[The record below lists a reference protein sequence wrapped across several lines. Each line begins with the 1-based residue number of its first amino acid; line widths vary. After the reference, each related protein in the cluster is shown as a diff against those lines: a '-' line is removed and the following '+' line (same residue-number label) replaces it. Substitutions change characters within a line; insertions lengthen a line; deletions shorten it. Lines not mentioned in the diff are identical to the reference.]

1 MTSPFYF
8 TSAAGSGRSLII
20 SLWAKAS
27 TNVVAADL
35 TLNFSAGTAT
45 FSSFEGPS
53 GWSTQTNSGGIGQL
67 LIALFD
73 GTFSNPVGISN
84 DGLLGKITFTLK
96 EGASS
101 VSVSL
106 SDAYLSIAN
115 GAEYAPSIPDAYA
128 ASLDTHLIITTADAI
143 KSEGQSGST
152 AYTFTVTRSGDTSV
166 SHSASWAVTGSGSNP
181 AVAADFVG
189 NALPSGVV
197 SFAAGET
204 SKTISVQVSGDTSV
218 EPDEGFTVTLS
229 NPSAGATIGT
239 SSASG
244 TILNDDN
251 AAPQAQDDAYTF
263 LRGASLNVLKAQGV
277 LTNDTGAASVSVVTL
292 PSHGSVT
299 LQPDGSFSY
308 TPTASFSGIDQFTYR
323 ATSTGTAT
331 DDADVTLHVIP
342 VVVGANT
349 TLNLVSLTS
358 QEQIAATYIA
368 FFGRGADRGG
378 FTFWV
383 DQFVKNLPTQ
393 GAATLFANIASSFAV
408 GDEAKALYP
417 FLANPTGA
425 SNAQIEAF
433 LSKVYDNLFNRT
445 PDAEGLAYWR
455 GEIQNTLKAGQFVGS
470 VLVNIMSGA
479 QNSPAGQDITTLIS
493 KVAVSLEYVQ
503 QQQLYGTEWTWAD
516 DQAEAMALLDPVGDA
531 PETLLIGM
539 ANAHALVLADMVA

>member
-8 TSAAGSGRSLII
+8 TSSAGSGRSLIV

-27 TNVVAADL
+27 TNAVAADL
-35 TLNFSAGTAT
+35 TLNFSAETAT

-53 GWSTQTNSGGIGQL
+53 GWSTQTNAGGIGQL

-73 GTFSNPVGISN
+73 GTFSNPVGTSN
-84 DGLLGKITFTLK
+84 DGLLGKITFTIK

-106 SDAYLSIAN
+106 SDTYLTTSN
-115 GAEYAPSIPDAYA
+115 GTEYAPSVPDAYA
-128 ASLDTHLIITTADAI
+128 ASLEAQLAIATADGT

-166 SHSASWAVTGSGSNP
+166 SHSANWAVTGTGSNP
-181 AVAADFVG
+181 AVGTDFVG
-189 NALPSGVV
+189 GVLPSGVA
-197 SFAAGET
+197 SFGVGET
-204 SKTISVQVSGDTSV
+204 SKSISVLVSGDTGV
-218 EPDEGFTVTLS
+218 EPDEGFAVTLTS
-229 NPSAGATIGT
+229 PSTGAVIATAA
-239 SSASG
+239 ASG
-244 TILNDDN
+244 TITNDD
-251 AAPQAQDDAYTF
+251 ASAPRAQDDAYTM
-263 LRGASLNVLKAQGV
+263 LRGVSLDVTQTRGILA
-277 LTNDTGAASVSVVTL
+277 NDTGASTASVVTP
-292 PSHGSVT
+292 PSHGSLT
-299 LQPDGSFSY
+299 LQADGSFRY
-308 TPTASFSGIDQFTYR
+308 TPSFSFSGIDQFTYR
-323 ATSTGTAT
+323 ASSSGATT

-342 VVVGANT
+342 VVVGATT
-349 TLNLVSLTS
+349 TLGLVSLTP
-358 QEQIAATYIA
+358 QEQIAATYVA
-368 FFGRGADRGG
+368 FFGRGADAGG
-378 FTFWV
+378 FNFWV
-383 DQFVKNLPTQ
+383 DQFAKNLPTQ

-408 GDEAKALYP
+408 GDEAKAIYP

-479 QNSPAGQDITTLIS
+479 QNSPAGQDITTLMS

-503 QQQLYGTEWTWAD
+503 QQQLYRTEWTWAD
-516 DQAEAMALLDPVGDA
+516 DQAEAMALLDPVGDV

-539 ANAHALVLADMVA
+539 ANAQSLVLADIMV